1 MYFAEVAEYI
11 DEALKSGG
19 KLTFYCIRNTV
30 IQKTY
35 RTLSQKRFIEAFEK
49 LNLYQDFVYFIE
61 DLYST
66 KTMLQFA
73 CCLILLANSIFIKTF
88 STTLKI

>member
-30 IQKTY
+30 IQKNTVLWV
-35 RTLSQKRFIEAFEK
+35 RK
-49 LNLYQDFVYFIE
+49 
-61 DLYST
+61 DL
-66 KTMLQFA
+66 LR
-73 CCLILLANSIFIKTF
+73 LLANSIFIKTF